1 MNRYGI
7 PINKDTSRV
16 ENYKP
21 VPFMNTDENFFN
33 ISKSNVRVC
42 ENQSQHYSIEFNSC
56 MPT

>member
-1 MNRYGI
+1 MNRHGI

-16 ENYKP
+16 GNYNP
-21 VPFMNTDENFFN
+21 LPFVNTDENFFN

-42 ENQSQHYSIEFNSC
+42 KKQSQHCSDEFNSC